1 MGALKMDQNNMNKF
15 FNSSFFAQTPQKDN
29 KQGQFSGAQQPSIFG
44 QSQAGFGSAQN
55 PFLQGSGGMKSNT
68 FSGVTPFGGTS
79 SFGSGAASSSGGF
92 GQPFSGQQQPSTS
105 LARFGSGGTPSTGSN
120 IFGGTSN
127 ALGTGQTQFGGTMN
141 FGAQPQ
147 SSVFASGAQNG
158 LQPFTMGGSTAS
170 QPNIWGQ
177 GSTSYSPFGGTQS
190 TFSNDRN
197 STLNKTF
204 PGLAGSST
212 GTKDHP
218 YIQRKIREDNGGEVT
233 LMHINGNENYTQKSV
248 EELRSEDYML
258 GRKPMTSGSM
268 TEPKSISGFGLPLGA
283 AMPSS
288 AVNKPQGNSVF
299 GTAATSGT
307 SFQPFISAGSSKT
320 QQEPAN
326 SSFGSTTPQQPFAPS
341 AVSSNIASQPFG
353 SSIQG
358 PSGLPS
364 GNPFVQNVQQPQTAF
379 GSVGMAPQAP
389 ASNNLSF
396 TNAQPFEMPMQQ
408 PFGSTMASLGACGQ
422 MNPQQT
428 KIDPSDPFLLKD
440 IKFEKT
446 EKEHLPL
453 SKVLPRPI
461 FKEESKPRKI
471 SLSFRPP
478 KPPAKEKIYTIPP
491 IENIKHMREVHN
503 LIIGFEDKG
512 RIEYLDTV
520 SASEVT
526 MANIQSK
533 IYFSKES
540 VVVNDPVGV
549 GLNRR
554 ARVYVEG
561 VFPYSRSLGDYIR
574 GEQKQFPLKGIQERF
589 VYGLKND
596 TVKKF
601 VGYEYERGTYVYD
614 VNHF

>member
-1 MGALKMDQNNMNKF
+1 MDQNNMNKF

-29 KQGQFSGAQQPSIFG
+29 KQGQFPGMQQTSIFG
-44 QSQAGFGSAQN
+44 QPQSGFGTSQN
-55 PFLQGSGGMKSNT
+55 PFLQGSGGVKSNT
-68 FSGVTPFGGTS
+68 FGTS
-79 SFGSGAASSSGGF
+79 TGFGAAPSFGSGGATGSGGF
-92 GQPFSGQQQPSTS
+92 GQPFSSQQQPSTS
-105 LARFGSGGTPSTGSN
+105 LARFGSTGTLGTGGN
-120 IFGGTSN
+120 IFGSTSS
-127 ALGTGQTQFGGTMN
+127 ALGGSQTQFGGSNNSTT
-141 FGAQPQ
+141 FGTQQP
-147 SSVFASGAQNG
+147 SNAFGSGAQNV
-158 LQPFTMGGSTAS
+158 LQPFSAGASTSA
-170 QPNIWGQ
+170 QPSIWGQ
-177 GSTSYSPFGGTQS
+177 STSSYNPFNSGQSP
-190 TFSNDRN
+190 TFSNGGSN
-197 STLNKTF
+197 ALNKTF
-204 PGLAGSST
+204 PGLGASNS
-212 GTKDHP
+212 GTRDHP

-233 LMHINGNENYTQKSV
+233 LMHINGNESYMQKPV
-248 EELRSEDYML
+248 EELRVEDYML
-258 GRKPMTSGSM
+258 GRKPMTSSM
-268 TEPKSISGFGLPLGA
+268 VEPKSTSSFGSSFGGS
-283 AMPSS
+283 MPSS
-288 AVNKPQGNSVF
+288 TVNKPQANSIF
-299 GTAATSGT
+299 GATPPSN
-307 SFQPFISAGSSKT
+307 SFQPFISTGNTKS
-320 QQEPAN
+320 QQDP
-326 SSFGSTTPQQPFAPS
+326 TTPNFGNITSQQSLFTHHTAPS
-341 AVSSNIASQPFG
+341 STPSQPFG
-353 SSIQG
+353 SSVQAS
-358 PSGLPS
+358 PSMAS
-364 GNPFVQNVQQPQTAF
+364 GNPFLANAQQSQVGF
-379 GSVGMAPQAP
+379 GSVGMPPQP
-389 ASNNLSF
+389 SISNNLSF
-396 TNAQPFEMPMQQ
+396 MQAQPSLAPVQQ
-408 PFGSTMASLGACGQ
+408 SFGSPTGSFGGCGQ
-422 MNPQQT
+422 LNLQQT

-453 SKVLPRPI
+453 SKVLPKPI
-461 FKEESKPRKI
+461 FKEETKPRKI

-491 IENIKHMREVHN
+491 IEDIKHMREVHN

-520 SASEVT
+520 NASEIT

-561 VFPYSRSLGDYIR
+561 VFPYSRSLGDYIK

>member
-1 MGALKMDQNNMNKF
+1 MDQNNMNKF

-29 KQGQFSGAQQPSIFG
+29 KQGQFPGMQQTSIFG
-44 QSQAGFGSAQN
+44 QPQSGFGTTQN

-68 FSGVTPFGGTS
+68 FGTSTGFGGAP
-79 SFGSGAASSSGGF
+79 SFGSGGSSGTSGF
-92 GQPFSGQQQPSTS
+92 GQPFSSQQQPSTS
-105 LARFGSGGTPSTGSN
+105 LARFGTTGTLGAGSN
-120 IFGGTSN
+120 IFGSTSN
-127 ALGTGQTQFGGTMN
+127 ALGSNQTQFGGPSSNPT
-141 FGAQPQ
+141 FGTQQP
-147 SSVFASGAQNG
+147 SSTFGSGGQNV
-158 LQPFTMGGSTAS
+158 LQPFSSGASTSA

-177 GSTSYSPFGGTQS
+177 STGSYNPFNSSQGS
-190 TFSNDRN
+190 AFANDRN

-204 PGLAGSST
+204 PGLVGSNS
-212 GTKDHP
+212 GTRDHP
-218 YIQRKIREDNGGEVT
+218 YMQRKIREDNGGEVT
-233 LMHINGNENYTQKSV
+233 LMHINGNESYMQKPV
-248 EELRSEDYML
+248 EELRAEDYTL
-258 GRKPMTSGSM
+258 GRKPITSGSV
-268 TEPKSISGFGLPLGA
+268 TEPKNTSGFGSSFGGA
-283 AMPSS
+283 MSS
-288 AVNKPQGNSVF
+288 STINKPQGSSIF
-299 GTAATSGT
+299 GATPSSNT
-307 SFQPFISAGSSKT
+307 FQPFVSTGNTKS
-320 QQEPAN
+320 QQETAAP
-326 SSFGSTTPQQPFAPS
+326 SFGGIAPQQSLFAPQNTPLS
-341 AVSSNIASQPFG
+341 TSSQPFG
-353 SSIQG
+353 SSVQT
-358 PSGLPS
+358 PSNTTG
-364 GNPFVQNVQQPQTAF
+364 GNPFLTSTQQPQSVF
-379 GSVGMAPQAP
+379 GSVVTPQP
-389 ASNNLSF
+389 SDSSNLSF
-396 TNAQPFEMPMQQ
+396 IQMQAQTPSASMQQ
-408 PFGSTMASLGACGQ
+408 PFGNAGGSFGGYGQ
-422 MNPQQT
+422 PSQQQT
-428 KIDPSDPFLLKD
+428 KIDPTDPFLLRD

-453 SKVLPRPI
+453 SKVLPRPM

-491 IENIKHMREVHN
+491 IEDIKHMKEVHN

-520 SASEVT
+520 NASEIT

-561 VFPYSRSLGDYIR
+561 VFPYSRSLGDYVK